1 MDFFEIFRDKETIHT
16 LAMNQKIIASLMVTA
31 IGMGV
36 TFVGLITIQYM
47 IQLTSIIVRGI
58 EGTINKPV
66 TIDKSPAT
74 EPKTV
79 QVIPQGLNGA
89 GSEEITEELIAI
101 ITAAIAA
108 SLETTTSSIVVKN
121 IRRVGKAEPAWS
133 VAGRSEQLDS
143 RF

>member
-47 IQLTSIIVRGI
+47 IQLTSIIIRGI

-74 EPKTV
+74 EPETV

-121 IRRVGKAEPAWS
+121 IRRVGKTEPAWS